1 VSRPTV
7 LLVGDFGSGDPGHEA
22 VLTSFLRALP
32 GYALVATSSDPR
44 ATTIEHGCVAV
55 DRTDRAAVARVAAGT
70 DALVVA
76 GGTLFAAGPADPA
89 GMRRLGRTLLLAMI
103 AGGRGSP
110 VALVGVGAGPLPG
123 RAAPG
128 LAHQLVRRADLLVL
142 RDEKSAHALADAGAP
157 TPFRIGADPAWT
169 QLDDLP
175 GEGAPPEDLV
185 TVAVTATRPG
195 TAVTDLLVDGLGEA
209 LAAGLRVRL
218 LPWRAGLRGLG
229 DLELAQ
235 RVAERLRGR
244 AEVSPPPGGLRGARA
259 AFAGARVAVV
269 VPYHAV
275 LAAASAGVPH
285 VVVTA
290 HEVARRRSRSVAR
303 SIVPVGAVPGR
314 LGTAILTEA
323 DGPPTGPAAVRERI
337 AAAEEG
343 FRLLRLLLNEGRSDE
358 SDVAGSLD
366 LAPVTWAR

>member
-1 VSRPTV
+1 MSGPAV

-32 GYALVATSSDPR
+32 GFSVVATSSDPR
-44 ATTIEHGCVAV
+44 ATTALHGCVAV

-76 GGTLFAAGPADPA
+76 GGTLFVAGLADPA

-103 AGGRGSP
+103 AGGRGNP
-110 VALVGVGAGPLPG
+110 VALVGVGAGALPG

-142 RDEKSAHALADAGAP
+142 RDEASAHALAASGAP

-169 QLDDLP
+169 QLEDLP
-175 GEGAPPEDLV
+175 GEGVAAEDAV
-185 TVAVTATRPG
+185 TAAVTATRPG
-195 TAVTDLLVDGLGEA
+195 LAVTDLLVEGLARA

-218 LPWRAGLRGLG
+218 LPWRAGLRGFG
-229 DLELAQ
+229 DLELAE
-235 RVAERLRGR
+235 RIAERLHGPV
-244 AEVSPPPGGLRGARA
+244 EVSAAPGDLRGARA
-259 AFAGARVAVV
+259 ALEGSRVAVV

-285 VVVTA
+285 VVVTPA
-290 HEVARRRSRSVAR
+290 DSGRAL
-303 SIVPVGAVPGR
+303 GA
-314 LGTAILTEA
+314 AILAEA
-323 DGPPTGPAAVRERI
+323 DRPPTEGAAVRERI

-358 SDVAGSLD
+358 SDVASSLD
-366 LAPVTWAR
+366 LAPVAWAP